1 LKNDIPEETKV
12 GDISNLINNISR
24 TRMLEILE
32 FTVNNI
38 SRTRMLEILGF
49 MVDNISRK
57 RMLGI
62 LEFVVRKSQVDGSK
76 K

>member
-1 LKNDIPEETKV
+1 
-12 GDISNLINNISR
+12 
-24 TRMLEILE
+24 
-32 FTVNNI
+32 
-38 SRTRMLEILGF
+38 MLEILGF

>member
-1 LKNDIPEETKV
+1 
-12 GDISNLINNISR
+12 
-24 TRMLEILE
+24 
-32 FTVNNI
+32 
-38 SRTRMLEILGF
+38 MLEILGF

-76 K
+76 NSGVINKYSLLS

>member
-1 LKNDIPEETKV
+1 MKNDIPEETKV

-38 SRTRMLEILGF
+38 SR
-49 MVDNISRK
+49 K

-76 K
+76 NSGVINKYSLLS